1 MPKLEQYFDY
11 VKINLASPERI
22 KKWGQRTLPNGE
34 IVGEVTKPE
43 TINYRTLK
51 PEMDGLF
58 CERIFGPVKDWE
70 CRSESTRLNSSH

>member
-43 TINYRTLK
+43 TINYRTRNGWFIL
-51 PEMDGLF
+51 
-58 CERIFGPVKDWE
+58 
-70 CRSESTRLNSSH
+70 